1 MPVNAWEVFVYFAA
15 ASVLLWSAGAFTA
28 WKGKS
33 AAALWLS
40 AAGLVVYASF
50 IALLWATLQRPPMRT
65 LGETRLWYSFF
76 MMVSGIAVYA
86 RWRFRWILLFSAVL
100 AAVFAAMDVLM
111 PEIHDQTLMPA
122 LQSGWFVPHVT
133 VYMFSYSV
141 VGCAAIMAAAGL
153 VMKTDRFMDSADSL
167 MYIGTAF
174 LTFGMLSG
182 ALWAKE
188 AWGMHWSWD
197 PKETWAV
204 ATWAICLAYIHFRLY
219 RRQSWKAGC
228 LLVILAFIGLQMCW
242 YGVNL
247 LPSARESMHVYGQ

>member
-15 ASVLLWSAGAFTA
+15 ASVLLWSAGAFAA

-141 VGCAAIMAAAGL
+141 FGCAVILAAAGL
-153 VMKTDRFMDSADSL
+153 IRRTDTYLPSADSL
-167 MYIGTAF
+167 VYIGTTF
-174 LTFGMLSG
+174 LTLGMLSG

-188 AWGMHWSWD
+188 AWGLYWNWD
-197 PKETWAV
+197 PKETWAAV
-204 ATWAICLAYIHFRLY
+204 TWILCLIYMHCRLGG
-219 RRQSWKAGC
+219 RGGGRLTS
-228 LLVILAFIGLQMCW
+228 LLLILIFIGLQMCW
-242 YGVNL
+242 YGVNW
-247 LPSARESMHVYGQ
+247 LPSAQESMHVY